1 MSLEEIKRCELC
13 GCPLEYTETNG
24 SRFVFTAHT
33 ADFCGRATA
42 ARIKAMQQM
51 LEETLLRE
59 RATYESMIELGKWVS
74 TLTRICETG
83 RRWIAGFP
91 NGKMVSA
98 SELEQSGGGFTAS
111 STGNLQMSPAASDLY
126 QALQHAI
133 SQVEIQNKRT

>member
-1 MSLEEIKRCELC
+1 MSLDDIKRCELC
-13 GCPLEYTETNG
+13 GCPLEYTEANG

-51 LEETLLRE
+51 LEEVLLRE
-59 RATYESMIELGKWVS
+59 RATYESMIELGKWAS

-83 RRWIAGFP
+83 RRWLAIRRELDPAG
-91 NGKMVSA
+91 A
-98 SELEQSGGGFTAS
+98 TLALTDALEQ
-111 STGNLQMSPAASDLY
+111 
-126 QALQHAI
+126 AI